1 MHSWKH
7 IYGYLGTRMRRRV
20 HARARCIIDAAAK
33 FAGSASR
40 NDRRAISGQQLKIDS
55 LPASPLTQPG
65 HIRSGSRGNGTTVK
79 GGLSVNPSRHHR
91 HWLRGRTP
99 SFAIGVPCRSGKRR
113 RAHEL
118 VSRHPNMLGICVGR
132 NGLMI
137 GIPKE
142 LLEKILALALRH
154 CCKVSWTLD
163 QRFGAGGLVGYVVV
177 GWVSTSGQCVHTHT
191 HNLRARDTLW

>member
-1 MHSWKH
+1 MREPVALLTPRPSLRVPRREMIGEPSPATSSKLTAYPPARLHSQDTS
-7 IYGYLGTRMRRRV
+7 G
-20 HARARCIIDAAAK
+20 
-33 FAGSASR
+33 AGAVGMEPR
-40 NDRRAISGQQLKIDS
+40 
-55 LPASPLTQPG
+55 
-65 HIRSGSRGNGTTVK
+65 SRGGR
-79 GGLSVNPSRHHR
+79 LSVNPSRHHG

-99 SFAIGVPCRSGKRR
+99 SFAIGAACRSGKRR

-163 QRFGAGGLVGYVVV
+163 QHFGAGGLTGYVVV
-177 GWVSTSGQCVHTHT
+177 GSAHLVNVHTHHT
-191 HNLRARDTLW
+191 LRARGHPSDPLVVYPEIFHRIL

>member
-1 MHSWKH
+1 MREPVALLTPRPSLRVPRREMIVEPSPANSSKSIAYPPARLHSQDTS
-7 IYGYLGTRMRRRV
+7 G
-20 HARARCIIDAAAK
+20 
-33 FAGSASR
+33 AGAVGMEPR
-40 NDRRAISGQQLKIDS
+40 
-55 LPASPLTQPG
+55 
-65 HIRSGSRGNGTTVK
+65 SRGVC
-79 GGLSVNPSRHHR
+79 SVNPSRHHR

-163 QRFGAGGLVGYVVV
+163 QRFGAGGLMGYVVV
-177 GWVSTSGQCVHTHT
+177 GSAHLVNVCVHTHT
-191 HNLRARDTLW
+191 ICARETPFGRLP

>member
-7 IYGYLGTRMRRRV
+7 IYGYLGTRVRCRV

-40 NDRRAISGQQLKIDS
+40 NDRRAISGHELKIDS

-79 GGLSVNPSRHHR
+79 GGRLSVNPSRHHGP
-91 HWLRGRTP
+91 WLRGRTP
-99 SFAIGVPCRSGKRR
+99 SFAIGAACRSGKRR

-118 VSRHPNMLGICVGR
+118 VSRHPNVLGICVGR

-142 LLEKILALALRH
+142 LLEKNPGSSSSALLQGFVDPGSAFWLR
-154 CCKVSWTLD
+154 S
-163 QRFGAGGLVGYVVV
+163 
-177 GWVSTSGQCVHTHT
+177 GWVSISGQCAHAPHFA
-191 HNLRARDTLW
+191 RARTPFGGLP